1 MKKIALIL
9 LVSVFTFTMS
19 AQEKTVATD
28 GPAFEFVTE
37 TIDYGKIEK
46 DSDGAR
52 VFTFKNIGNAPLI
65 IDKIKASCG
74 CTVPTK
80 PEGPIMPGE
89 TGDIKVKYATNRVG
103 GFSKTIT
110 ITSNATE
117 ARKVIRIKGIVL
129 KPETASVI
137 EKPKSVIS
145 NQ

>member
-1 MKKIALIL
+1 MKKLALIL
-9 LVSVFTFTMS
+9 FVSVFSISMN
-19 AQEKTVATD
+19 AQEKAVTTD
-28 GPAFEFVTE
+28 GPVFEFVTE

-65 IDKIKASCG
+65 IDKVKGSCG

-80 PEGPIMPGE
+80 PEVPIMPGE
-89 TGDIKVKYATNRVG
+89 IGEIKIKYATSKVG

-117 ARKVIRIKGIVL
+117 PRKMIRVKGIVL
-129 KPETASVI
+129 KP
-137 EKPKSVIS
+137 
-145 NQ
+145 